1 MKDSEE
7 FEFAIPAEHGDLVT
21 VDGYDG
27 RFFMV
32 IGYQLIRNC
41 LPEEE
46 YNEVV
51 YEVLDA
57 VTGEF
62 LEADGEDVEFVTDAE
77 HAAQYLAE
85 NPPDYEATAPILPDW
100 AKDVYQNY
108 ERGAMNMAKP
118 ERKPTA
124 REISAREAEE
134 RKAARKARAAE
145 MDNLLDILEWNRRML
160 EKTNDESY
168 GDRMM
173 AVEAEIKKLVET
185 E

>member
-1 MKDSEE
+1 MKEGEE
-7 FEFAIPAEHGDLVT
+7 FEFTIPADHGDLVT

-77 HAAQYLAE
+77 HAVDYLRE
-85 NPPDYEATAPILPDW
+85 NPPSTEL
-100 AKDVYQNY
+100 VNY
-108 ERGAMNMAKP
+108 IGGVPNMAKQEP
-118 ERKPTA
+118 RKPTA
-124 REISAREAEE
+124 REISAKEAEE
-134 RKAARKARAAE
+134 RKAARKAQAAE
-145 MDNLLDILEWNRRML
+145 IDNLLDIANWNRRML
-160 EKTNDESY
+160 EETNDERY
-168 GDRMM
+168 GDRLF
-173 AVEAEIKKLVET
+173 AVEAELKKLVET

>member
-1 MKDSEE
+1 MKDGEE

-32 IGYQLIRNC
+32 IGFQLIRNC
-41 LPEEE
+41 LPEEA

-77 HAAQYLAE
+77 HAADYLRE
-85 NPPDYEATAPILPDW
+85 NPPVPELT
-100 AKDVYQNY
+100 NY
-108 ERGAMNMAKP
+108 IGGVPNMAKQEP
-118 ERKPTA
+118 RKPTA
-124 REISAREAEE
+124 REISAKEAEE
-134 RKAARKARAAE
+134 RRVARKARGE
-145 MDNLLDILEWNRRML
+145 EIDNLLDIAQWNRTML
-160 EKTNDESY
+160 EKTNDERY
-168 GDRMM
+168 GDRLF
-173 AVEAEIKKLVET
+173 AVEAELKKIT
-185 E
+185 EID

>member
-1 MKDSEE
+1 MRDGEE
-7 FEFAIPAEHGDLVT
+7 FEFEIPADHGDLVT
-21 VDGYDG
+21 VEGYDG

-32 IGYQLIRNC
+32 IGFQLIRNC

-77 HAAQYLAE
+77 HAADYLAE
-85 NPPDYEATAPILPDW
+85 NPPEYKPNITMSD
-100 AKDVYQNY
+100 KV
-108 ERGAMNMAKP
+108 GGVSNMAKE
-118 ERKPTA
+118 ERKPTP
-124 REISAREAEE
+124 RELSAQIADEKKALRKKRAEQI
-134 RKAARKARAAE
+134 
-145 MDNLLDILEWNRRML
+145 DNLLDMRIWASKML
-160 EKTNDESY
+160 EKTNNEEY
-168 GDRMM
+168 GDKVF
-173 AVEAEIKKLVET
+173 AIDCELKKLTET